1 MKFLRNITKEIKVML
16 LSEIKT
22 VLGAD
27 FLGEDETLL
36 EKDIKTAFGSDL
48 MSDVLA
54 FVDEQAMLDKVDGY
68 NKNVDGSDSDLEDSF
83 VNTLAYISDWGKSWS
98 TAVNTSIQNADGT
111 LKTGDSVIDTEH
123 PENTYLNWKDGS
135 IDALIEISIQVNEDY
150 EYVSSEILNE
160 MTFVNKDYWLNQQGS
175 NINYDPAA
183 GTTTT
188 QKSGGLSTPVLIAII
203 AGGVV
208 VLAAVVVVVIV
219 VSKKKKADST
229 LRPS

>member
-1 MKFLRNITKEIKVML
+1 M
-16 LSEIKT
+16 S
-22 VLGAD
+22 ASQ
-27 FLGEDETLL
+27 
-36 EKDIKTAFGSDL
+36 TATIGS
-48 MSDVLA
+48 MPSYQWRY
-54 FVDEQAMLDKVDGY
+54 VDEQAMLDKVGDY
-68 NKNVDGSDSDLEDSF
+68 DKSIDGSDSDEPDSF

-111 LKTGDSVIDTEH
+111 LKTGDSVIDTEN

-219 VSKKKKADST
+219 VSKKKKAVAIDDVAAEGDVEVIDET
-229 LRPS
+229 AEAPADKTEE